1 MKREKE
7 AYHTDVVDT
16 VVLLPHAR
24 QDSRHHFLR
33 GTDGFSGR
41 GGRLEDEER
50 VEGNDDGP
58 AVLYRVRRR
67 RRRHWEE

>member
-16 VVLLPHAR
+16 VVLLLHAR
-24 QDSRHHFLR
+24 QDPRHHFLR
-33 GTDGFSGR
+33 GTDGFSSR
-41 GGRLEDEER
+41 GGGLEDEER

>member
-16 VVLLPHAR
+16 VVLLLHAR
-24 QDSRHHFLR
+24 QDPRHHFLR
-33 GTDGFSGR
+33 GTDGFAGR
-41 GGRLEDEER
+41 GGGLEDEER